1 MLQSSNDAHIGFF
14 SSAQDTAE
22 VYEIVLS
29 GWGNTRSTIRES
41 NQGARPPTQHTA
53 WGVLCMSW
61 NVELAFRV
69 MKL

>member
-29 GWGNTRSTIRES
+29 GWGNTRSTIRQA
-41 NQGARPPTQHTA
+41 NQGARSPGILTQHTSL
-53 WGVLCMSW
+53 GVLY
-61 NVELAFRV
+61 EP
-69 MKL
+69 

>member
-29 GWGNTRSTIRES
+29 GWGNTRSTIRSS
-41 NQGARPPTQHTA
+41 NQGARSPDSTYRL
-53 WGVLCMSW
+53 GVLY
-61 NVELAFRV
+61 ELEC
-69 MKL
+69 